1 MSVQG
6 NAEGKLG
13 RLLSLDIF
21 RGATV
26 AAMILVNNPGSF
38 EDSWTQLRHAPWHG
52 WTVTDLIFPFF
63 LFIMG
68 VAIEFSLARRREER
82 RGFPWPHIFL
92 RAATLFGLG
101 LLVNAFPDFRLS
113 DLRIPGVLQR
123 IGICFGLAA
132 VLVGMTTARVRFMFG
147 VGLLALYW
155 VAMRTIPVPGV
166 GAGVLEP
173 GGNLCWYIDSNLLAG
188 HTWIFAP
195 APGFDPEGIL
205 STIPAL
211 VSTLAGTIVGARLR
225 SGKTSR
231 REVRPFAWWGAGL
244 VVLGLVL
251 GHWFPINKNLWSP
264 SFVVLTTGWALIAFF
279 LLHVSIERWGSGRW
293 AVPFVAL
300 GKNALAVFVF
310 SELLASALWSIP
322 AGGATLH
329 DRIFETFFLPLAPA
343 GMASFLFSSVFVLL
357 MLAGSWLLL
366 KRRVF
371 IKI

>member
-1 MSVQG
+1 
-6 NAEGKLG
+6 L
-13 RLLSLDIF
+13 
-21 RGATV
+21 
-26 AAMILVNNPGSF
+26 
-38 EDSWTQLRHAPWHG
+38 
-52 WTVTDLIFPFF
+52 
-63 LFIMG
+63 
-68 VAIEFSLARRREER
+68 
-82 RGFPWPHIFL
+82 
-92 RAATLFGLG
+92 
-101 LLVNAFPDFRLS
+101 
-113 DLRIPGVLQR
+113 
-123 IGICFGLAA
+123 
-132 VLVGMTTARVRFMFG
+132 
-147 VGLLALYW
+147 
-155 VAMRTIPVPGV
+155 
-166 GAGVLEP
+166 
-173 GGNLCWYIDSNLLAG
+173 
-188 HTWIFAP
+188 
-195 APGFDPEGIL
+195 
-205 STIPAL
+205 
-211 VSTLAGTIVGARLR
+211 
-225 SGKTSR
+225 
-231 REVRPFAWWGAGL
+231 WGAGL

-343 GMASFLFSSVFVLL
+343 GLASFLFSSVFVLL